1 MAELKPGP
9 LELPPG
15 GVGEELCFGGAETG
29 CDWEG
34 CGAGGGGGAGCD

>member
-15 GVGEELCFGGAETG
+15 ELGGELCLAGAETG
-29 CDWEG
+29 LDCEG
-34 CGAGGGGGAGCD
+34 